1 MHFNSLMLRY
11 FLARSSRLHRC
22 SSILVEMNLI
32 YQKQLTDNINVVHSI
47 EEVDTVDIAALSIGL
62 AQSNLKQAVGISV
75 LNMSKDQASG
85 DAQALVKM
93 LEQSVQPNLGGNIDI
108 KA

>member
-1 MHFNSLMLRY
+1 M
-11 FLARSSRLHRC
+11 
-22 SSILVEMNLI
+22 
-32 YQKQLTDNINVVHSI
+32 
-47 EEVDTVDIAALSIGL
+47 DIAALSIGL

-75 LNMSKDQASG
+75 LKMSKDQASG
-85 DAQALVKM
+85 ESQALVKM

>member
-1 MHFNSLMLRY
+1 M
-11 FLARSSRLHRC
+11 
-22 SSILVEMNLI
+22 
-32 YQKQLTDNINVVHSI
+32 
-47 EEVDTVDIAALSIGL
+47 DIAALSIGL

-75 LNMSKDQASG
+75 LKMSKDQASG
-85 DAQALVKM
+85 ETQALVKM

>member
-1 MHFNSLMLRY
+1 M
-11 FLARSSRLHRC
+11 
-22 SSILVEMNLI
+22 
-32 YQKQLTDNINVVHSI
+32 
-47 EEVDTVDIAALSIGL
+47 DIAALSIGL